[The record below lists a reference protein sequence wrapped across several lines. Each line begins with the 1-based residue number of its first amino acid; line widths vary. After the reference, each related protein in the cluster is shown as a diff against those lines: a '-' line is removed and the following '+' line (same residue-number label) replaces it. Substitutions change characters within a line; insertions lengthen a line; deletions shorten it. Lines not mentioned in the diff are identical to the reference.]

1 MIVYVKLQSGE
12 IYASPVF
19 AEIGKGWN
27 RKSVVLNQTCD
38 GLILLPLLNKG
49 LFNRANS
56 NYFYID
62 ETVEVGWIQ
71 KRTIRGFAEII
82 QNKAILNAL
91 KRGKNIPI
99 GGLEIAKRYNL
110 PLQVIN
116 DFEVKTEQDISTFDT
131 VCWGLHDANIE
142 DIKQVNDDLIVNF
155 DTTWEKHII
164 MTFHNV
170 KEAHNLENLACILD
184 STFNIDSDYIT
195 WEVVDGFDFTWK
207 DLVEKKVY
215 VVAQRITWKLV
226 ID

>member
-1 MIVYVKLQSGE
+1 M
-12 IYASPVF
+12 P
-19 AEIGKGWN
+19 
-27 RKSVVLNQTCD
+27 
-38 GLILLPLLNKG
+38 LP
-49 LFNRANS
+49 
-56 NYFYID
+56 
-62 ETVEVGWIQ
+62 
-71 KRTIRGFAEII
+71 
-82 QNKAILNAL
+82 
-91 KRGKNIPI
+91 
-99 GGLEIAKRYNL
+99 
-110 PLQVIN
+110 VIN